1 MKETL
6 DKRLHEL
13 DDNCHKQ
20 SSPLDFFLP
29 TDCLT
34 QSQVPIYPYSTLKNK
49 KHNEGDKVEK
59 STWTKDKQ

>member
-6 DKRLHEL
+6 ESQDKRLHEL
-13 DDNCHKQ
+13 DDNCLKQ

-34 QSQVPIYPYSTLKNK
+34 RSQVTDLSILYIKKKKKNIMK
-49 KHNEGDKVEK
+49 EIK
-59 STWTKDKQ
+59 

>member
-6 DKRLHEL
+6 ESQDKRLHEL
-13 DDNCHKQ
+13 DDNCLKQ

-34 QSQVPIYPYSTLKNK
+34 RSQVTDLSILYIK
-49 KHNEGDKVEK
+49 KKK
-59 STWTKDKQ
+59 T

>member
-49 KHNEGDKVEK
+49 KNIMKE
-59 STWTKDKQ
+59 TK